1 MDCITWSPAGRIL
14 QVEYAM
20 EAVKQGT
27 PVLGLRSKAC
37 VVLVSFKRAQS
48 ELAQHQQKIFKID
61 DHMAIGI
68 SGLTADARVLA
79 DYMRNECLNHRYVYD
94 AAMNVGRLVAQVA
107 DKSQQKTQNS
117 SKRPYGA
124 PCPHGSKHT
133 LPRGLAVC
141 AGCAG
146 CRGVGFLSVCWQ
158 ESAGKVGL
166 LVAGCDE
173 KGPHLYETCPSGNYF
188 ESLGSAELQRSNLRR
203 RYYAMAIGGRSTS
216 AKTYLEKHFAD
227 FETADVDALVKHGLE
242 AMNKTTSSD
251 QSLTTKN
258 TAVAVMETGGKYR
271 ELSSDEL
278 QKVIDSLEK
287 KAEDEPMPD
296 EPTPAAESAESAAP
310 MDTT

>member
-1 MDCITWSPAGRIL
+1 MYRNHQYDMDCITWSPAGRIL

-27 PVLGLRSKAC
+27 PVLGLRSKTH

-48 ELAQHQQKIFKID
+48 ELANHQQKIFKID

-79 DYMRNECLNHRYVYD
+79 DYMRNECLNHRYVFD
-94 AAMNVGRLVAQVA
+94 SAMNVGRLVAQVA

-117 SKRPYGA
+117 SKRPYG
-124 PCPHGSKHT
+124 
-133 LPRGLAVC
+133 
-141 AGCAG
+141 
-146 CRGVGFLSVCWQ
+146 
-158 ESAGKVGL
+158 VGL

-188 ESLGSAELQRSNLRR
+188 E
-203 RYYAMAIGGRSTS
+203 YYAMAIGGRSTS

-227 FETADVDALVKHGLE
+227 FETSDIDALIKHGLE

-251 QSLTTKN
+251 QSLSTKN
-258 TAVAVMETGGKYR
+258 TTVAVIDSENAYK
-271 ELSSDEL
+271 ELSSEEM
-278 QKVIDSLEK
+278 QKFIDGLEK
-287 KAEDEPMPD
+287 KEDEPM
-296 EPTPAAESAESAAP
+296 EEEPAAATGGDAPAP
-310 MDTT
+310 MDTTG